1 MSLMQAP
8 AAGADGAPRA
18 ESSTAKSS
26 PAESPSQSAVLSI
39 ESISK
44 AYYMYARPVDR
55 LKRQIF
61 GDGGKRYGK
70 EFWALR
76 DLSLHVGK
84 GETIGLIGRNG
95 SGKSTLLQIIAG
107 VLQPTQGTVRVNGRI
122 AAMLELGSGF
132 NPDYT
137 GRENIFLNGAIIG
150 LSRQEIERR
159 FDEIAAFADI
169 GEFIDRPVK
178 TYSSGMYMRVAFAV
192 ATSVNADLLLIDEVL
207 AVGDV
212 FFRQKCYQRLEKLRE
227 SGTSI
232 VLVSHAMTEVEQF
245 CRRAILLNHG
255 QVLFAGSATEAVKR
269 YYLLDQEEHPA
280 AIPITAADSGT
291 PVAPAAP
298 VDDFWPPSETALP
311 ITGVSQ
317 VTNGW
322 AKCTGVWLYDS
333 AGHPSQLFGQGETAL
348 VFTEYQVLQDIQVP
362 NAGLVIFNDKG
373 QTVHGKTTLEYGSDV
388 PSAVAAGTR
397 LRFRQEVALELAQG
411 EYTLEV
417 GLSTFNL
424 KDFERRGELPHQVLA
439 GTEKRLC
446 HLANVAQFAVK
457 LRSSGGPVQLLH
469 HGIANLP
476 GRCIVSSTLANSED
490 VPATGPKIEEETTHP
505 AIFHITHWKA
515 GSQWIYKILADCAPE
530 RIVAPAAQNMHVKLG
545 ARAGKI
551 YPTCYMTL
559 EEFMA
564 VRRPAN
570 SKHFF
575 VLRDLR
581 DTLVSA
587 YFSFKHSHAIE
598 SPEMARW
605 RTELQA
611 LNQEEGMF
619 YLMEEFLPAVA
630 RVQLS
635 WLEADQPFVRYDDL
649 LENAEDI
656 LEEVLIDHC
665 GLDVPREKL
674 RAAIVANRFE
684 SSAGGRNRGEEDVH
698 SHLRKG
704 IAGDWRNHLS
714 DGAKHAV
721 KVRYGG
727 ILIASGYEKGLDW

>member
-8 AAGADGAPRA
+8 AAGADPAPRS
-18 ESSTAKSS
+18 ETS
-26 PAESPSQSAVLSI
+26 PAESAPAESAVLSI
-39 ESISK
+39 ESVSK

-61 GDGGKRYGK
+61 GDAGKQYGK

-76 DLSLHVGK
+76 NVSLRVGK

-107 VLQPTQGTVRVNGRI
+107 VLQPTQGSIRVTGRV

-150 LSRQEIERR
+150 LPRQEIERR

-227 SGTSI
+227 AGTSI

-255 QVLFAGSATEAVKR
+255 EVLFAGSATEAVKR
-269 YYLLDQEEHPA
+269 YYLLDQQEHPTIA
-280 AIPITAADSGT
+280 PAGEAKS
-291 PVAPAAP
+291 PAAP
-298 VDDFWPPSETALP
+298 ERTPPVPVEDFWPPSETALP
-311 ITGVSQ
+311 ITGVAQ

-322 AKCTGVWLYDS
+322 AACTGVWLYN
-333 AGHPSQLFGQGETAL
+333 ALGNPSQLFEQGETAV
-348 VFTEYQVLQDIQVP
+348 VFTEYQVSHDIQVP

-417 GLSTFNL
+417 GLSTFSQR
-424 KDFERRGELPHQVLA
+424 DFERRGELPHQVLS

-446 HLANVAQFAVK
+446 HLTNVAQFAVK

-476 GRCIVSSTLANSED
+476 GRCIVTSTMPASQG
-490 VPATGPKIEEETTHP
+490 VPTAARKIEAETTDP

-515 GSQWIYKILADCAPE
+515 GSQWIYKILADCVPD
-530 RIVAPAAQNMHVKLG
+530 RVVPPTAQNMHVKLG
-545 ARAGKI
+545 AQAGKI

-559 EEFMA
+559 EEFMTI
-564 VRRPAN
+564 RRPVN

-587 YFSFKHSHAIE
+587 YFSFKHSHPIE

-605 RTELQA
+605 RTDLQT
-611 LNQEEGMF
+611 LSQEEGMF

-630 RVQLS
+630 RIQLS

-649 LENAEDI
+649 LEHDEDI
-656 LEEVLIDHC
+656 LEEVLIDRC
-665 GLDVPREKL
+665 GLNIPPEKL
-674 RAAIVANRFE
+674 RQAVAANRFQ
-684 SSAGGRNRGEEDVH
+684 SATGGRNRGEEDVH
-698 SHLRKG
+698 SHVRKG
-704 IAGDWRNHLS
+704 ISGDWRNHLS
-714 DGAKHAV
+714 DGAQHAI

>member
-1 MSLMQAP
+1 MSLLQAP
-8 AAGADGAPRA
+8 ADGA
-18 ESSTAKSS
+18 TQIQS
-26 PAESPSQSAVLSI
+26 PPEPVVLSI
-39 ESISK
+39 ESVSK
-44 AYYMYARPVDR
+44 AYYLYARPVDR
-55 LKRQIF
+55 LKRQFF
-61 GDGGKRYGK
+61 GHAGQRYGK

-76 DLSLHVGK
+76 DVSLQLGK
-84 GETIGLIGRNG
+84 GETIALIGRNG

-107 VLQPTQGTVRVNGRI
+107 VLQPSQGKIRVGGRV

-137 GRENIFLNGAIIG
+137 GRENIFLNGAILG

-212 FFRQKCYQRLEKLRE
+212 FFRQKCYQRLESLRA

-255 QVLFAGSATEAVKR
+255 QVVFAGSATEAVKR
-269 YYLLDQEEHPA
+269 YYLLDQEEHPLA
-280 AIPITAADSGT
+280 AGAQIASDRA
-291 PVAPAAP
+291 VEKPAAP
-298 VDDFWPPSETALP
+298 VDDFWPPRENALP
-311 ITGVSQ
+311 ITGVAQ
-317 VTNGW
+317 ITNGW
-322 AKCTGVWLYDS
+322 ARCTGVWLYNA
-333 AGHPSQLFGQGETAL
+333 AGEGAQVFEQGETAV
-348 VFTEYQVLQDIQVP
+348 VFSEYQVLRDIQVP

-388 PSAVAAGTR
+388 PTAVPAGTR

-411 EYTLEV
+411 EYTVEI
-417 GLSTFNL
+417 GLSTFTRS
-424 KDFERRGELPHQVLA
+424 DYERRAKIPHQVLA
-439 GTEKRLC
+439 GTELRLC
-446 HLANVAQFAVK
+446 HLTNVAQFAVK
-457 LRSSGGPVQLLH
+457 LRRHATPVQLLH
-469 HGIANLP
+469 HGVANLP
-476 GRCIVSSTLANSED
+476 GRCIVTSQSISTDDAAPSAPGVER
-490 VPATGPKIEEETTHP
+490 ETTHP

-530 RIVAPAAQNMHVKLG
+530 RIVPPSAHNMHVKLG
-545 ARAGKI
+545 ARPGKI
-551 YPTCYMTL
+551 YPTCYITL

-564 VRRPAN
+564 IRRPAN

-587 YFSFKHSHAIE
+587 YFSFKHSHPIE

-605 RTELQA
+605 RSDLKT

-619 YLMEEFLPAVA
+619 YLMEEFLPAVT
-630 RVQLS
+630 RIQLS
-635 WLEADQPFVRYDDL
+635 WLEAGEPFIRYEDL
-649 LENAEDI
+649 LVNDQEIMER
-656 LEEVLIDHC
+656 VLIDQC

-674 RAAIVANRFE
+674 RSVVAASRFE
-684 SSAGGRNRGEEDVH
+684 AVTGGRPRGQEDLSAH
-698 SHLRKG
+698 ERKG
-704 IAGDWRNHLS
+704 ISGDWRNHLS
-714 DGAKHAV
+714 EGAQHAM
-721 KVRYGG
+721 KVRFGG
-727 ILIASGYEKGLDW
+727 LLIASGYEKGLDW